1 MNMKKIA
8 GTFLL
13 VGMMAM
19 TAACGQNAAEEETV
33 ETAENTGYADDVAT
47 ADLVSAAAEAL
58 GENYWPNMDIDAE
71 ALDLLYGVKAD
82 MYEEF
87 SGQAPM
93 ISVNVDALVVIKAKE
108 GQEAAVEEALNAYRE
123 YNINDAL
130 QYPMN
135 IPKVQASIVKTMGRY
150 VFFVQLGADT
160 SAAQEE
166 GDEAVIKLCQ
176 EANEAALQAME
187 AVLTK

>member
-93 ISVNVDALVVIKAKE
+93 ISVNVDALVVIKVKE